1 MRPSRTRLIN
11 AARRSMIQRAELQ
24 RKLGAAGE
32 AFKPKSLYNRGKY
45 RLGAKV
51 DDTAQAV
58 QKQFKDNRLPI
69 AIAGALS
76 FMVVGWHE
84 TQLPDWSLGFVYLP
98 AMLGIA
104 ATSMFF
110 ARLGAKLAHRLS
122 AKVLKRLFALLLLS
136 VGINFLV

>member
-11 AARRSMIQRAELQ
+11 AARRSMIQRAELH

-58 QKQFKDNRLPI
+58 QKQFKNNRLPI
-69 AIAGALS
+69 ALAA
-76 FMVVGWHE
+76 
-84 TQLPDWSLGFVYLP
+84 
-98 AMLGIA
+98 AAGIA
-104 ATSMFF
+104 WLLRDPIREHAP
-110 ARLGAKLAHRLS
+110 RLGRRLRDLAEAGLDKIRPGD
-122 AKVLKRLFALLLLS
+122 APDDDAEEIDVTEDQNEAAQ
-136 VGINFLV
+136 